1 MDGIP
6 TARSTEPPGIVG
18 IVPSGRGSCR
28 YRPPAARP
36 RTNMAAVVYDD
47 ERRESTGAINL
58 FDANQDLTA
67 VDDG

>member
-1 MDGIP
+1 
-6 TARSTEPPGIVG
+6 
-18 IVPSGRGSCR
+18 
-28 YRPPAARP
+28 
-36 RTNMAAVVYDD
+36 MAAVDYDD